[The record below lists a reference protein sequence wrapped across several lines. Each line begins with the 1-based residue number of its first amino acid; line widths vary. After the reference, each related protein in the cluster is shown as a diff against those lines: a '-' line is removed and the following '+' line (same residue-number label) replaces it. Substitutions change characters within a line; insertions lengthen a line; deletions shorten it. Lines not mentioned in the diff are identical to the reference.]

1 LKHVNKDSLDTIT
14 ENRRLRKAKW
24 HHFYFVLAGLDLL
37 VICLSLTVSHFSL
50 MSYDDLTDDLDY
62 NLQMQNAAS
71 SLLAIA
77 QQHNAPGNDVFRT
90 KNVNLERSN
99 LRSSGEAFEQK
110 FLELKNLVMTGATLP
125 EIKHENF
132 EKEFKNIQQSVGLI
146 MRFNIQRRVVLS
158 SLSLFARILRSRK
171 FRPTHGPGV

>member
-1 LKHVNKDSLDTIT
+1 
-14 ENRRLRKAKW
+14 
-24 HHFYFVLAGLDLL
+24 
-37 VICLSLTVSHFSL
+37 
-50 MSYDDLTDDLDY
+50 
-62 NLQMQNAAS
+62 
-71 SLLAIA
+71 
-77 QQHNAPGNDVFRT
+77 APGNDVFRT